1 MRGSLIAVLVVF
13 AGCVGTC
20 GGGALALVALAERG
34 DVVAR
39 CAAPADVRYDDG
51 RYEVAVAL
59 GATVP
64 HVLLAGPRLW
74 ELRVQRE
81 GVPDYGHVTWLHPLG
96 ATPSSLRCSFE
107 PEGIRVVFDTGHA
120 VFVPKK
126 SFVGGR

>member
-1 MRGSLIAVLVVF
+1 MRGPLIAVLVVF
-13 AGCVGTC
+13 ASVAGTC
-20 GGGALALVALAERG
+20 GGGALAVAALAERG

-81 GVPDYGHVTWLHPLG
+81 GVPDNGHVTWVHALG
-96 ATPSSLRCSFE
+96 ATPSSARCSFDVD
-107 PEGIRVVFDTGHA
+107 GIRVAFDTGHT